1 MTSYYTHTPS
11 GFMTEHGWGGQ
22 LIDVDNWTPTHRT
35 EGPSLWGH
43 ERSWMTPEGKM
54 AARDLCIANANNGLR
69 RPVQVLEGNYNL
81 MPGACP
87 WWDSVPGKQR

>member
-1 MTSYYTHTPS
+1 
-11 GFMTEHGWGGQ
+11 
-22 LIDVDNWTPTHRT
+22 
-35 EGPSLWGH
+35 
-43 ERSWMTPEGKM
+43 M

-69 RPVQVLEGNYNL
+69 RPVQVLDGNYNL